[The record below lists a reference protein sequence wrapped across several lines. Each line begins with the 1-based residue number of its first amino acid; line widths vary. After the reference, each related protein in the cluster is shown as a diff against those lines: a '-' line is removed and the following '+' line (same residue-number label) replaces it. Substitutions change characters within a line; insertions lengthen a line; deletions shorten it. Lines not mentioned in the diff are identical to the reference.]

1 MGVREEI
8 ERLAYQYAGHAV
20 VKDIRLGLR
29 YCAAMLDSG
38 AVGLAYSFLSRVI
51 RELSPSP
58 EKIRALVGKKASR
71 VIELFS
77 SKSPVYSSIA
87 LATANALFSS
97 RPNDYLPGD
106 ILEHI
111 DLKPSDLVAMV
122 GHFAPLLP
130 PLRELAGD
138 VKVFDERHDRA
149 ADILPASE
157 APRWISRSQVVLMTA
172 TAIINNTID
181 HLLHFCTNCREVVI
195 LGPSTPM
202 VQEGFHGS
210 PVTMLSGIVVVDGP
224 AVLGIVSEGGGTRRL
239 HPYSKKVNLRIN
251 RT

>member
-8 ERLAYQYAGHAV
+8 EKLAFQYAGQAV
-20 VKDIRLGLR
+20 VKDIRLGHR
-29 YCAAMLDSG
+29 YCAAMLDCG
-38 AVGLAYSFLSRVI
+38 AVGLAYSFLGRASQQP
-51 RELSPSP
+51 SPSP
-58 EKIRALVGKKASR
+58 EEIRGLVGKKASR

-77 SKSPVYSSIA
+77 SKSPVYSAIA
-87 LATANALFSS
+87 LATANALFSTKS
-97 RPNDYLPGD
+97 HDYLAGD
-106 ILEHI
+106 ILQHI

-130 PLRELAGD
+130 PLKKITPD
-138 VKVFDERHDRA
+138 VKVFDEHPDRA
-149 ADILPASE
+149 IDILPASE

-181 HLLHFCTNCREVVI
+181 HLLQFCTRCREVVV

-202 VQEGFHGS
+202 APEAFHGS
-210 PVTMLSGIVVVDGP
+210 PVTMLSGVIVVDGP

-239 HPYSKKVNLRIN
+239 RPYSKKVNLRIG